1 MELAPFLDEHTGVQ
15 EEKGGGR
22 SPLEFG
28 KETLN
33 SVFHLIPQTIQ
44 WDRIYYHHLT
54 DGKLRHREDN

>member
-1 MELAPFLDEHTGVQ
+1 MKLTHFLDEHTEVQ

-22 SPLEFG
+22 SPLELG

-33 SVFHLIPQTIQ
+33 LLFHLIPQTIL
-44 WDRIYYHHLT
+44 WDRSYYHHLT